1 MALIKHLLIS
11 LCYDQLFIWMEF
23 QKHTNTKNKN
33 ETKQNKTKT
42 ITNIKLIIK
51 SIEREK
57 VRFRIHHAREK
68 RQFSQ
73 QCNRS
78 RRRATETKRPIK
90 TSSKQGMKGT
100 GGGGG
105 GGGWVGDLDAPLL
118 SLMGVSPPDTVK
130 KQSSANLWYIFT
142 I

>member
-90 TSSKQGMKGT
+90 TSSKEGMKGT

-105 GGGWVGDLDAPLL
+105 GVVGWEVWTPL
-118 SLMGVSPPDTVK
+118 
-130 KQSSANLWYIFT
+130 SSH
-142 I
+142 